1 MLTLVLGGAASGKSA
16 YAESLV
22 LKTGLPRYY
31 LATMQVWDAECAA
44 RVEKHRKMR
53 AQKQFETLECPL
65 HLDHLAL
72 PGRGTVLLEDLGNLV
87 ANELYSPGGAGKH
100 TAEAVLAGLE
110 RLAAGCDDLIVVS
123 NEVFSGGADYAGD
136 TDQYL
141 LALAQVNNAFAAR
154 RQRLPGGLRPA
165 GVLQRGRKA
174 VTVLQTI
181 AVAFAMFSALPVPQ
195 FEWNEKNMRYAMCAF
210 PLIGLVCGG
219 LWCLCGV
226 LPLPGLARAAAF
238 CLVPVAVTGGI
249 HLDGYADTSDA
260 LSSYGDRE
268 KKLEILKD
276 SHCGAFAVI
285 RLCCYFVAYFGL
297 CGSVRFTPRAGL
309 CWTLALV
316 LERALSGFAVAAF
329 PLAKDTGLAHTFA
342 TAADKQT
349 VRRFLCGLS
358 ALLILALTALG
369 GGGLAAAALLAL
381 WRCDFVAKKQFG
393 GITGDLA
400 GWFLQRA
407 ELWMLAAL
415 AVSQWG
421 GVL

>member
-1 MLTLVLGGAASGKSA
+1 M
-16 YAESLV
+16 
-22 LKTGLPRYY
+22 
-31 LATMQVWDAECAA
+31 
-44 RVEKHRKMR
+44 
-53 AQKQFETLECPL
+53 
-65 HLDHLAL
+65 
-72 PGRGTVLLEDLGNLV
+72 
-87 ANELYSPGGAGKH
+87 
-100 TAEAVLAGLE
+100 
-110 RLAAGCDDLIVVS
+110 I
-123 NEVFSGGADYAGD
+123 
-136 TDQYL
+136 
-141 LALAQVNNAFAAR
+141 
-154 RQRLPGGLRPA
+154 
-165 GVLQRGRKA
+165 
-174 VTVLQTI
+174 VLQTI

-226 LPLPGLARAAAF
+226 LPLPELARAAAF
-238 CLVPVAVTGGI
+238 CLVPVAITGGI

-309 CWTLALV
+309 
-316 LERALSGFAVAAF
+316 AVAAF

-349 VRRFLCGLS
+349 VRRFLWGLS

-381 WRCDFVAKKQFG
+381 WRYYFVAKKQFG

>member
-1 MLTLVLGGAASGKSA
+1 MRTAGRDVVEILV
-16 YAESLV
+16 V
-22 LKTGLPRYY
+22 
-31 LATMQVWDAECAA
+31 MV
-44 RVEKHRKMR
+44 
-53 AQKQFETLECPL
+53 
-65 HLDHLAL
+65 
-72 PGRGTVLLEDLGNLV
+72 
-87 ANELYSPGGAGKH
+87 
-100 TAEAVLAGLE
+100 
-110 RLAAGCDDLIVVS
+110 
-123 NEVFSGGADYAGD
+123 
-136 TDQYL
+136 
-141 LALAQVNNAFAAR
+141 
-154 RQRLPGGLRPA
+154 A
-165 GVLQRGRKA
+165 GVLVGA
-174 VTVLQTI
+174 TVFPARLKG
-181 AVAFAMFSALPVPQ
+181 L
-195 FEWNEKNMRYAMCAF
+195 NEKLTLAATGL
-210 PLIGLVCGG
+210 LIFSM
-219 LWCLCGV
+219 GV
-226 LPLPGLARAAAF
+226 LLAGRESFLEELGTVGWASVLF

-297 CGSVRFTPRAGL
+297 CGSVRFTPRVGAL
-309 CWTLALV
+309 WALALV
-316 LERALSGFAVAAF
+316 GERALSGFAVAAF

-381 WRCDFVAKKQFG
+381 WRYDFVAKKQFG